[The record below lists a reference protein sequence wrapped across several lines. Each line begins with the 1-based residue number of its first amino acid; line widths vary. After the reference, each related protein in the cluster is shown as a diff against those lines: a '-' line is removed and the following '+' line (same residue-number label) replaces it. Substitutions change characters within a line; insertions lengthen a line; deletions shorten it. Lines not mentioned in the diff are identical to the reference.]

1 MTVHVAQN
9 RGLILKQHNIQKKWM
24 MKQTSTFLLCER
36 FFSSYAAAA
45 VVVVVTSI
53 QQMLIVALCF
63 DYIKIFLSR
72 TQVND

>member
-1 MTVHVAQN
+1 
-9 RGLILKQHNIQKKWM
+9 
-24 MKQTSTFLLCER
+24 MKQTSTFLL
-36 FFSSYAAAA
+36 SSYAAAV

-53 QQMLIVALCF
+53 QRMLIVALCF